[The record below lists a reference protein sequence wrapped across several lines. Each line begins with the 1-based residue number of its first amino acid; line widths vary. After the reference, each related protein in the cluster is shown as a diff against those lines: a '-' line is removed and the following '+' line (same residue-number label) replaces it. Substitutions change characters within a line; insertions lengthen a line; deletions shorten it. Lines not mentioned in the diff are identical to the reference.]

1 MDVLGKVGLEQN
13 IEKTLNNMFETTRK
27 EIEKLSVNHANLY
40 QVNRSKIMGGML
52 SLFPYR
58 TKPAFLSI
66 ELILPNMVERKVTC
80 TVMSYEIPGFPMVLS
95 SLGAEFSGKI
105 PKDFPGVST
114 VISHNCQGTISKE
127 PKLKLFFENATKNMF
142 GTSLKIRPNT
152 SLDPLTTFPIL
163 VTVDNFIILEPKYK
177 YIASPIGWIPVSHE
191 MNSDIVNC
199 IKNGNVGTTLRLL
212 KTTRNY

>member
-1 MDVLGKVGLEQN
+1 
-13 IEKTLNNMFETTRK
+13 
-27 EIEKLSVNHANLY
+27 
-40 QVNRSKIMGGML
+40 ML

-66 ELILPNMVERKVTC
+66 ELILPNMIERKVTC

-105 PKDFPGVST
+105 SKDFPGVST

-152 SLDPLTTFPIL
+152 SLSPLTTFPIL

-212 KTTRNY
+212 GIIDERLERKIKNVQRTNPANVWKTPELMETLVRRSLGESQER